1 METKLDRI
9 CGNDKLDLIG
19 SVNVFLFF
27 FLNADRFDSFID
39 EYFDGIHSIR
49 IIYWIYLENQ
59 TKQPIRQKVMLFYSI
74 CV

>member
-27 FLNADRFDSFID
+27 YWMLTDLIHLLMDILMAFIQ
-39 EYFDGIHSIR
+39 
-49 IIYWIYLENQ
+49 LE
-59 TKQPIRQKVMLFYSI
+59 
-74 CV
+74 